1 MTHDASPRRRALYVS
16 AFLPDE
22 SAPHAGGQAAFQHR
36 LDLERAGYEVTS
48 LICTTEPFPQAGF
61 VAPRTTVFLQTH
73 GAALAGYLANLLS
86 SKMNEIITWPVLDT
100 RANLAF
106 ERALRRELKDG
117 GYELV
122 FADFT
127 QVMPPVL
134 RALQRST
141 ERPRSRC
148 CAHDLFIQKLLRG
161 RSASARWLT
170 GPVVRAERDLL
181 RAFDEVITLS
191 DKDQVL
197 AAQLYDLP
205 RVSVRPWTA
214 PRWTRGVQ
222 RHSAGVQAAELLF
235 FANFGRPENAEAA
248 HWLLTEA
255 WPAIR
260 RAVPDA
266 TLVLGGAGSES
277 VALPVGVEGIRRM
290 GFLDNPGELFERCDL
305 AIAPLAQGA
314 GVKFKVLEALACGVT
329 VVGTPIALE
338 GILRSPMTVEAS
350 RERFADAIISLLSH
364 RRHADATEQP

>member
-1 MTHDASPRRRALYVS
+1 MTDAASPRRRALYVS

-48 LICTTEPFPQAGF
+48 LICTTEPVPRTGL
-61 VAPRTTVFLQTH
+61 VGPRTTVFQQTR

-86 SKMNEIITWPVLDT
+86 GRMAAITTWPVLDT
-100 RANLAF
+100 RANIAF
-106 ERALRRELKDG
+106 ERALRHEMANG
-117 GYELV
+117 GHELV
-122 FADFT
+122 LADFT

-141 ERPRSRC
+141 SRPRSRC
-148 CAHDLFIQKLLRG
+148 CAHDLFIQKMLRG
-161 RSASARWLT
+161 GSLSARWLT

-191 DKDQVL
+191 DKDQAL

-214 PRWTRGVQ
+214 PRWTRGVN
-222 RHSAGVQAAELLF
+222 RNPTGVQAAELLF

-248 HWLLTEA
+248 NWLLTQA
-255 WPAIR
+255 WPQIR

-266 TLVLGGAGSES
+266 TLILGGAGSEG
-277 VALPVGVEGIRRM
+277 VALPAYAEGIRRA

-338 GILRSPMTVEAS
+338 GIPRNAMTIEAG
-350 RERFADAIISLLSH
+350 RDGFADAIISLLSH
-364 RRHADATEQP
+364 RRLRGAT